1 MIKEELKN
9 LDLSPKALRKFGITM
24 AVVAGLVTLWLYFVN
39 PDYIIFSGGL
49 TLLFA
54 LLALVVPGSLKTF
67 YLLWMALAFVLGF
80 IMTRVILTVLF
91 YLILTPTGLF
101 LRLTGKDL
109 LKLKVKGGEVTYWE
123 KRPGLK
129 KSQSDYEKQF

>member
-1 MIKEELKN
+1 MIKEEIKN
-9 LDLSPKALRKFGITM
+9 LDLSSKGLKKFGITM
-24 AVVAGLVTLWLYFVN
+24 AVVSGLITLWLYFFH

-54 LLALVVPGSLKTF
+54 LLAFIVPTSLKTF
-67 YLLWMALAFVLGF
+67 YLLWMALAFILGF

-91 YLILTPTGLF
+91 YIILTPTGLF

-109 LKLKVKGGEVTYWE
+109 LKLKVNGGEVSYWE
-123 KRPGLK
+123 KRSGAK
-129 KSQSDYEKQF
+129 KTKSDYEKQF